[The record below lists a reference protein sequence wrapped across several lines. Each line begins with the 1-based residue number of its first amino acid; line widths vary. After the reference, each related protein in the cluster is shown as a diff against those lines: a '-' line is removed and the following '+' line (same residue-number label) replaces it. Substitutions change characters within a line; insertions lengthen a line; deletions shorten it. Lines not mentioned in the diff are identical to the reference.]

1 MNRARLITT
10 AAMLSGLLGL
20 AGPALAETAPC
31 TLNGV
36 EPLPVLEAAKA
47 AFLKGKYH
55 EFYRLATPYVPDARS
70 QYPALMGR
78 LAELFPNGFP
88 RCSTVLQRRD
98 VGGAVFLH
106 ITQPQLGRWLRL
118 TTLGAPEL
126 VSARA
131 SARRNALD
139 RRLTCGSAGSTALAR
154 PHSGQASPARLAS

>member
-1 MNRARLITT
+1 MVPATT
-10 AAMLSGLLGL
+10 PRVDSS
-20 AGPALAETAPC
+20 LAETAPC

-47 AFLKGKYH
+47 ALLKGKYH

-98 VGGAVFLH
+98 VGGMVQEITMFAIEPPDTGMISIILTAVPFDDEEED
-106 ITQPQLGRWLRL
+106 
-118 TTLGAPEL
+118 A
-126 VSARA
+126 
-131 SARRNALD
+131 
-139 RRLTCGSAGSTALAR
+139 
-154 PHSGQASPARLAS
+154 

>member
-1 MNRARLITT
+1 MNRARLIITG
-10 AAMLSGLLGL
+10 AMLSGLLGL

-31 TLNGV
+31 ALNGV

-98 VGGAVFLH
+98 VGGMVQEITMFAIEPPDTGMISIILTAVPFNDE
-106 ITQPQLGRWLRL
+106 
-118 TTLGAPEL
+118 PEI
-126 VSARA
+126 VAFVFNSAIGPV
-131 SARRNALD
+131 LD
-139 RRLTCGSAGSTALAR
+139 ELK
-154 PHSGQASPARLAS
+154 